1 MSKLRLFPLL
11 QAYMGMQPLWNKKRN
26 LSYLDESGEATK
38 RKKKNR
44 GYQRGRDNIGG
55 DKEGEKSMK

>member
-26 LSYLDESGEATK
+26 LSYLDESEEATK
-38 RKKKNR
+38 RKKNR

>member
-1 MSKLRLFPLL
+1 MNQEKQQR
-11 QAYMGMQPLWNKKRN
+11 G
-26 LSYLDESGEATK
+26 
-38 RKKKNR
+38 KKNR

>member
-38 RKKKNR
+38 RKKNR

>member
-1 MSKLRLFPLL
+1 
-11 QAYMGMQPLWNKKRN
+11 MGMQPLWNKKRN

-38 RKKKNR
+38 NR

-55 DKEGEKSMK
+55 DKEREKSMK